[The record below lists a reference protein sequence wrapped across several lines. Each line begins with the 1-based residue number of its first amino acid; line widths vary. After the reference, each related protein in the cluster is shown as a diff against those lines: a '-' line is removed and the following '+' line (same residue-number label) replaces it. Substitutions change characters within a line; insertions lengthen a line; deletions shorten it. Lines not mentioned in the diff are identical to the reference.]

1 MICHWKYSKQ
11 IRCKSV
17 WQPYHVVRR
26 VCVCD
31 DGLFTTQPVNMQ
43 SLTNYL
49 ASCENKSY
57 VHTHFIGLRYI
68 YDMTINVIIILWK
81 AFMQTCTRRA
91 WARQHVC
98 DVWTPRGVWTSSPYN
113 AINAREMHH
122 RCCCCKHARAR
133 VACWHNNVIICQCA
147 PTAASTHV
155 CEWVIAFFGR
165 ACVCVR
171 MVFVK
176 HMRECFV
183 YWRDKRRPPNAMIA
197 TMASLIRHMVRGRVP
212 CGQRLCYYDGIYGA
226 HIPRERVRQR

>member
-1 MICHWKYSKQ
+1 M
-11 IRCKSV
+11 
-17 WQPYHVVRR
+17 
-26 VCVCD
+26 
-31 DGLFTTQPVNMQ
+31 
-43 SLTNYL
+43 
-49 ASCENKSY
+49 
-57 VHTHFIGLRYI
+57 
-68 YDMTINVIIILWK
+68 
-81 AFMQTCTRRA
+81 CTRTLLGFDIFTI
-91 WARQHVC
+91 WLLMLLSFYGKHL
-98 DVWTPRGVWTSSPYN
+98 
-113 AINAREMHH
+113 
-122 RCCCCKHARAR
+122 CKHAPAEREHGSMCAMFEHHAVFEHHHHITQLMLAKCTTVAVVASTRAR